1 MTGKGKRIS
10 MSSRPSWSSSKFQ
23 ATQGYIGIRSQK
35 KNNSD
40 IVRNEKPAKDTKDFG
55 AEKPFWNKI
64 TGVLR
69 KLRTPEIGVMACLS
83 PQNCRGRCRRIKSSR
98 PSLDTY

>member
-1 MTGKGKRIS
+1 

-23 ATQGYIGIRSQK
+23 AIRGYIGILSQK
-35 KNNSD
+35 KTKSD
-40 IVRNEKPAKDTKDFG
+40 TVRNEKPAKDTKDFG

-69 KLRTPEIGVMACLS
+69 K
-83 PQNCRGRCRRIKSSR
+83 
-98 PSLDTY
+98 